1 MSRRKFS
8 RAFKR
13 AVAVEYLQ
21 SGKKRQEIAMKYGLP
36 SVQTVSNWV
45 NCYLTPHEIETKC
58 VSLQL
63 EEPTKMQAMGEDVQK
78 VVSPPAV
85 PDLTSTVELLQKQV
99 SRLEAKLKRSE
110 DKNLALTTLIDIA
123 EEQGIRIR
131 KKSGAKQ

>member
-1 MSRRKFS
+1 MGRRKFS

-13 AVAVEYLQ
+13 AVAAEYIQ

-45 NCYLTPHEIETKC
+45 NCYLTPYEIETKC

-63 EEPTKMQAMGEDVQK
+63 EEPTKMQAMGEEVQK
-78 VVSPPAV
+78 VASPPAV
-85 PDLTSTVELLQKQV
+85 PDLTSTVELLQKQI

-110 DKNLALTTLIDIA
+110 DKNLALNTMIDIA